1 MKVNYI
7 TPAPLGLVKAKGR
20 IIHKGSRLAVGE
32 AVVFEENKTVAK
44 GLVTY
49 MILDGRVGA

>member
-1 MKVNYI
+1 MYLDR
-7 TPAPLGLVKAKGR
+7 T
-20 IIHKGSRLAVGE
+20 STSVGE

>member
-1 MKVNYI
+1 
-7 TPAPLGLVKAKGR
+7 VKAKGR